1 MAIHINIIG
10 AGNMAYQLTQA
21 FHNHPE
27 VQLQQLYNRSKLS
40 PEFDAFE
47 IEKTHHLSTLRPAD
61 VCIIAVKD
69 EAIAGI
75 SKKLPFENQL
85 VVHTSGNTSIEA
97 IDSKNR
103 RGVFYPLQTMNKQ
116 TLVDFTKVPF
126 CLEAENTNDFH
137 LLQRLASLLSTK
149 IYTLNSYQ
157 RRVLH
162 LAAVFMNNFSNHLV
176 YISQQIC
183 KENEVPFEI
192 LQPLLAETFVKLQN
206 TSAYDAQTGPARRND
221 FLTITNHLA
230 MLDNN
235 NYKEIYN
242 IITKSIINTYGRKE
256 L

>member
-116 TLVDFTKVPF
+116 TIVDFTKVPF
-126 CLEAENTNDFH
+126 CLEAENTNDFC

-192 LQPLLAETFVKLQN
+192 LQPLLAETFIKLQN

>member
-10 AGNMAYQLTQA
+10 AGNMAYQLTRA
-21 FHNHPE
+21 FYNHPE
-27 VQLQQLYNRSKLS
+27 VRLQQLYNRSELS
-40 PEFDAFE
+40 PEFNAFE
-47 IEKTHHLSTLRPAD
+47 IEKTHNLSLLRPAD
-61 VCIIAVKD
+61 VCIITVKD
-69 EAIAGI
+69 EAITEVSEKI
-75 SKKLPFENQL
+75 PLENQL

-116 TLVDFTKVPF
+116 TIVDFEKVPF
-126 CLEAENTNDFH
+126 CLEAENTNDFY

-149 IYTLNSYQ
+149 IYALNSYQ

-192 LQPLLAETFVKLQN
+192 LQPLLAETLAKLQN
-206 TSAYDAQTGPARRND
+206 TSAYDTQTGPARRND
-221 FLTITNHLA
+221 SLTISNHLA
-230 MLDNN
+230 MLSD
-235 NYKEIYN
+235 NYKEIYD

>member
-1 MAIHINIIG
+1 
-10 AGNMAYQLTQA
+10 MAYQLTRA
-21 FHNHPE
+21 FYNHPE
-27 VQLQQLYNRSKLS
+27 VRLQQLYNRSELS
-40 PEFDAFE
+40 PEFNAFE
-47 IEKTHHLSTLRPAD
+47 IEKTHNLSLLRPAD
-61 VCIIAVKD
+61 VCIITVKD
-69 EAIAGI
+69 EAITEVSEKI
-75 SKKLPFENQL
+75 PLENQL

-116 TLVDFTKVPF
+116 TIVDFEKVPF
-126 CLEAENTNDFH
+126 CLEAENTNDFY

-149 IYTLNSYQ
+149 TYALNSYQ

-176 YISQQIC
+176 YISEQIC

-192 LQPLLAETFVKLQN
+192 LQPLLNETFAKLQN
-206 TSAYDAQTGPARRND
+206 TSAFDAQTGPARRND
-221 FLTITNHLA
+221 SLTISNHLA
-230 MLDNN
+230 MLSD
-235 NYKEIYN
+235 NYKEIYD

>member
-27 VQLQQLYNRSKLS
+27 VQLQQLYNRSELS

-116 TLVDFTKVPF
+116 TIVDFEKVPF
-126 CLEAENTNDFH
+126 CLEAENTNDFC
-137 LLQRLASLLSTK
+137 LLQRLASLLSSK

-157 RRVLH
+157 RRLLH

-192 LQPLLAETFVKLQN
+192 LQPLLAETFIKLQN

-235 NYKEIYN
+235 NYKEIYD

>member
-116 TLVDFTKVPF
+116 TIVDFTKVPF
-126 CLEAENTNDFH
+126 CLEAENTNDFC

-242 IITKSIINTYGRKE
+242 IITKSIINTYGKKE

>member
-47 IEKTHHLSTLRPAD
+47 IEKTHHFSTLRPAD

-116 TLVDFTKVPF
+116 TIVDFTKVPF
-126 CLEAENTNDFH
+126 CLEAENTNDFC

>member
-61 VCIIAVKD
+61 MCIIAVKD

-116 TLVDFTKVPF
+116 TIVDFTKVPF
-126 CLEAENTNDFH
+126 CLEAENTNDFC

>member
-1 MAIHINIIG
+1 
-10 AGNMAYQLTQA
+10 MAYQLTRA
-21 FHNHPE
+21 FYNHPE
-27 VQLQQLYNRSKLS
+27 VRLQQLYNRSELS
-40 PEFDAFE
+40 PEFNAFE
-47 IEKTHHLSTLRPAD
+47 IEKTHNLSLLRPAD
-61 VCIIAVKD
+61 VCIITVKD
-69 EAIAGI
+69 EAITEVSEKI
-75 SKKLPFENQL
+75 PLENQL

-116 TLVDFTKVPF
+116 TIVDFEKVPF
-126 CLEAENTNDFH
+126 CLEAENTNDFY

-149 IYTLNSYQ
+149 IYALNSYQ

-192 LQPLLAETFVKLQN
+192 LQPLLAETLAKLQN

-221 FLTITNHLA
+221 SLTISNHLA
-230 MLDNN
+230 MLSD
-235 NYKEIYN
+235 NYKEIYD

>member
-27 VQLQQLYNRSKLS
+27 VQLQQLYNRSELS

-116 TLVDFTKVPF
+116 TIVDFTKVPF
-126 CLEAENTNDFH
+126 CLEAENTNDFC

-192 LQPLLAETFVKLQN
+192 LQPLLAETFIKLQN

>member
-27 VQLQQLYNRSKLS
+27 VQLQQLYNRSELS
-40 PEFDAFE
+40 PEFETFE
-47 IEKTHHLSTLRPAD
+47 VEKTHHLSTLRPAD

-116 TLVDFTKVPF
+116 TIVDFTKVPF
-126 CLEAENTNDFH
+126 CLEAENTNDFC

>member
-27 VQLQQLYNRSKLS
+27 VQLQQLYNRSELS
-40 PEFDAFE
+40 PEFNVFE
-47 IEKTHHLSTLRPAD
+47 IEKIHHLSTLRPAD
-61 VCIIAVKD
+61 ACIIAVKD
-69 EAIAGI
+69 EAIAEI

-116 TLVDFTKVPF
+116 TIVDFTKVPF
-126 CLEAENTNDFH
+126 CLEAENTNDFC

-149 IYTLNSYQ
+149 IFTLNSYQ

>member
-10 AGNMAYQLTQA
+10 AGNMAYQLTRA
-21 FHNHPE
+21 FYNHPE
-27 VQLQQLYNRSKLS
+27 VRLQQLYNRSELS
-40 PEFDAFE
+40 PEFNAFE
-47 IEKTHHLSTLRPAD
+47 IEKTHNLSLLRPAD
-61 VCIIAVKD
+61 VCIITVKD
-69 EAIAGI
+69 EAITEVSEKI
-75 SKKLPFENQL
+75 PLENQL

-116 TLVDFTKVPF
+116 TIVDFTKVPF
-126 CLEAENTNDFH
+126 CLEAENTNDFY

-149 IYTLNSYQ
+149 IYALNSYQ

-176 YISQQIC
+176 YISEQIC

-192 LQPLLAETFVKLQN
+192 LQPLLAETLAKLQN

-221 FLTITNHLA
+221 SLTISNHLA
-230 MLDNN
+230 MLSD
-235 NYKEIYN
+235 NYKEIYD

>member
-10 AGNMAYQLTQA
+10 AGNMAYQLTRA
-21 FHNHPE
+21 FYNHPE
-27 VQLQQLYNRSKLS
+27 VRLQQLYNRSELS
-40 PEFDAFE
+40 PEFNAFE
-47 IEKTHHLSTLRPAD
+47 IEKTHNLSLLRPAD
-61 VCIIAVKD
+61 VCIITVKD
-69 EAIAGI
+69 EAITEVSEKI
-75 SKKLPFENQL
+75 PLENQL

-116 TLVDFTKVPF
+116 TIVDFEKVPF
-126 CLEAENTNDFH
+126 CLEAENTNDFY

-149 IYTLNSYQ
+149 TYALNSYQ

-176 YISQQIC
+176 YISEQIC

-192 LQPLLAETFVKLQN
+192 LQPLLNETFAKLQN
-206 TSAYDAQTGPARRND
+206 TSAFDAQTGPARRND
-221 FLTITNHLA
+221 SLTISNHLA
-230 MLDNN
+230 MLSD
-235 NYKEIYN
+235 NYKEIYD

>member
-10 AGNMAYQLTQA
+10 AGNTAYQLTQA

-27 VQLQQLYNRSKLS
+27 VQLQQLYNRSELS

-116 TLVDFTKVPF
+116 TIVDFTKVPF
-126 CLEAENTNDFH
+126 CLEAENTNDFC

-192 LQPLLAETFVKLQN
+192 LQPLLAETFIKLQN

-235 NYKEIYN
+235 NYKEIYD

>member
-116 TLVDFTKVPF
+116 TIVDFTKVPF
-126 CLEAENTNDFH
+126 CLEAENTNDFC

-192 LQPLLAETFVKLQN
+192 LQPLLAETFIKLQN

-235 NYKEIYN
+235 NYKEIYD

>member
-10 AGNMAYQLTQA
+10 AGNMAYQLTRA
-21 FHNHPE
+21 FYNHPE
-27 VQLQQLYNRSKLS
+27 VRLQQLYNRSELS
-40 PEFDAFE
+40 PEFNAFE
-47 IEKTHHLSTLRPAD
+47 IEKTHNLSLLRPAD
-61 VCIIAVKD
+61 VCIITVKD
-69 EAIAGI
+69 EAITEVSEKI
-75 SKKLPFENQL
+75 PLENQL

-116 TLVDFTKVPF
+116 TIVDFEKVPF
-126 CLEAENTNDFH
+126 CLEAENTNDFY

-149 IYTLNSYQ
+149 IYALNSYQ

-192 LQPLLAETFVKLQN
+192 LQPLLNETFAKLQN

-221 FLTITNHLA
+221 SLTISNHLA
-230 MLDNN
+230 MLSD
-235 NYKEIYN
+235 NYKEIYD

>member
-47 IEKTHHLSTLRPAD
+47 IEKTHHFSTLRPAD

-116 TLVDFTKVPF
+116 TIVDFTKVPF
-126 CLEAENTNDFH
+126 CLEAENTNDFC

-192 LQPLLAETFVKLQN
+192 LQPLLAETFIKLQN

>member
-10 AGNMAYQLTQA
+10 AGNMAYQLTRA
-21 FHNHPE
+21 FYNHPE
-27 VQLQQLYNRSKLS
+27 VRLQQLYNRSELS
-40 PEFDAFE
+40 PEFNAFE
-47 IEKTHHLSTLRPAD
+47 IEKTHNLSLLRPAD
-61 VCIIAVKD
+61 VCIITVKD
-69 EAIAGI
+69 EAITEVSEKI
-75 SKKLPFENQL
+75 PLENQL

-116 TLVDFTKVPF
+116 TIVDFEKVPF
-126 CLEAENTNDFH
+126 CLEAENTNDFY

-192 LQPLLAETFVKLQN
+192 LQPLLAETLAKLQN

-221 FLTITNHLA
+221 SLTISNHLA
-230 MLDNN
+230 MLSD
-235 NYKEIYN
+235 NYKEIYD

>member
-10 AGNMAYQLTQA
+10 AGNMAYQLTRA
-21 FHNHPE
+21 FYNHPE
-27 VQLQQLYNRSKLS
+27 VRLQQLYNRSELS
-40 PEFDAFE
+40 PEFNAFE
-47 IEKTHHLSTLRPAD
+47 IEKTHNLSLLRPAD
-61 VCIIAVKD
+61 VCIITVKD
-69 EAIAGI
+69 EAITEVSEKI
-75 SKKLPFENQL
+75 PLENQL

-116 TLVDFTKVPF
+116 TIVDFTKVPF
-126 CLEAENTNDFH
+126 CLEAENTNDFY

-149 IYTLNSYQ
+149 TYALNSYQ

-192 LQPLLAETFVKLQN
+192 LQPLLAETLAKLQN

-221 FLTITNHLA
+221 SLTISNHLA
-230 MLDNN
+230 MLND
-235 NYKEIYN
+235 NYKEIYD

>member
-27 VQLQQLYNRSKLS
+27 VQLQQLYNRSELS
-40 PEFDAFE
+40 PEFNVFE

-69 EAIAGI
+69 EAIAEI
-75 SKKLPFENQL
+75 SQKLPFENQL
-85 VVHTSGNTSIEA
+85 VVHTSGNISIEA

-116 TLVDFTKVPF
+116 TIVDFTKVPF
-126 CLEAENTNDFH
+126 CLEAENTNDFC

-192 LQPLLAETFVKLQN
+192 LQPLLAETFIKLQN

-235 NYKEIYN
+235 NYKEIYD

>member
-116 TLVDFTKVPF
+116 TIVDFTKVPF
-126 CLEAENTNDFH
+126 CLEAENTNDFC

-183 KENEVPFEI
+183 KENEVPCKI

>member
-27 VQLQQLYNRSKLS
+27 VQLRQLYNRSELS
-40 PEFDAFE
+40 PEFNVFE
-47 IEKTHHLSTLRPAD
+47 IEKIHHLSTLRPAD
-61 VCIIAVKD
+61 ACIIAVKD
-69 EAIAGI
+69 EAIAEI

-116 TLVDFTKVPF
+116 TIVDFEKVPF
-126 CLEAENTNDFH
+126 CLEAENTNDFC
-137 LLQRLASLLSTK
+137 LLQRLASLLSSK

-157 RRVLH
+157 RRLLH

-192 LQPLLAETFVKLQN
+192 LQPLLAETFIKLQN

-235 NYKEIYN
+235 NYKEIYD

>member
-21 FHNHPE
+21 FHDHPE
-27 VQLQQLYNRSKLS
+27 VQLQQLYNRSELS

-116 TLVDFTKVPF
+116 TIVDFTKVPF
-126 CLEAENTNDFH
+126 CLEAENTNDFC

>member
-116 TLVDFTKVPF
+116 TIVDFEKVPF
-126 CLEAENTNDFH
+126 CLEAENTNDFY

-235 NYKEIYN
+235 NYKEIYD

>member
-10 AGNMAYQLTQA
+10 AGNMAYQLTRA
-21 FHNHPE
+21 FYNHPE
-27 VQLQQLYNRSKLS
+27 VRLQQLYNRSELS
-40 PEFDAFE
+40 PEFNAFE
-47 IEKTHHLSTLRPAD
+47 IEKTHNLSLLRPAD
-61 VCIIAVKD
+61 VCIITVKD
-69 EAIAGI
+69 EAITEVSEKI
-75 SKKLPFENQL
+75 PLENQL

-116 TLVDFTKVPF
+116 TIVDFEKVPF
-126 CLEAENTNDFH
+126 CLEAENTNDFY

-149 IYTLNSYQ
+149 TYALNSYQ

-176 YISQQIC
+176 YISEQIC

-192 LQPLLAETFVKLQN
+192 LQPLLAETLAKLQN

-221 FLTITNHLA
+221 SLTISNHLA
-230 MLDNN
+230 MLSD
-235 NYKEIYN
+235 NYKEIYD

>member
-10 AGNMAYQLTQA
+10 AGNMAYQLTRA
-21 FHNHPE
+21 FYNHPE
-27 VQLQQLYNRSKLS
+27 VRLQQLYNRSELS
-40 PEFDAFE
+40 PEFNAFE
-47 IEKTHHLSTLRPAD
+47 IEKTHNLSLLRPAD
-61 VCIIAVKD
+61 VCIITVKD
-69 EAIAGI
+69 EAITEVSEKI
-75 SKKLPFENQL
+75 PLENQL

-116 TLVDFTKVPF
+116 TIVDFTKVPF
-126 CLEAENTNDFH
+126 CLEAENTNDFY

-149 IYTLNSYQ
+149 TYALNSYQ

-176 YISQQIC
+176 YISEQIC

-192 LQPLLAETFVKLQN
+192 LQPLLAETLAKLQN

-221 FLTITNHLA
+221 SLTISNHLA
-230 MLDNN
+230 MLND
-235 NYKEIYN
+235 NYKRYYHKIN
-242 IITKSIINTYGRKE
+242 NKHLWKKRIIKKN
-256 L
+256 

>member
-10 AGNMAYQLTQA
+10 AGNMAYQLTRA
-21 FHNHPE
+21 FYNHPE
-27 VQLQQLYNRSKLS
+27 VRLQQLYNRSELS
-40 PEFDAFE
+40 PEFNAFE
-47 IEKTHHLSTLRPAD
+47 IEKTHNLSLLHPAD
-61 VCIIAVKD
+61 VCIITVKD
-69 EAIAGI
+69 EAITEVSEKI
-75 SKKLPFENQL
+75 PLENQL

-116 TLVDFTKVPF
+116 TIVDFTKVPF
-126 CLEAENTNDFH
+126 CLEAENTNDFY

-149 IYTLNSYQ
+149 TYALNSYQ

-176 YISQQIC
+176 YISEQIC

-192 LQPLLAETFVKLQN
+192 LQPLLAETLAKLQN

-221 FLTITNHLA
+221 SLTISNHLA
-230 MLDNN
+230 MLSD
-235 NYKEIYN
+235 NYKEIYD

>member
-1 MAIHINIIG
+1 M
-10 AGNMAYQLTQA
+10 
-21 FHNHPE
+21 
-27 VQLQQLYNRSKLS
+27 
-40 PEFDAFE
+40 
-47 IEKTHHLSTLRPAD
+47 
-61 VCIIAVKD
+61 
-69 EAIAGI
+69 
-75 SKKLPFENQL
+75 

-116 TLVDFTKVPF
+116 TIVDFTKVPF
-126 CLEAENTNDFH
+126 CLEAENTNDFC

>member
-10 AGNMAYQLTQA
+10 AGNMAYQLTRA
-21 FHNHPE
+21 FYNHPE
-27 VQLQQLYNRSKLS
+27 VRLQQLYNRSELS
-40 PEFDAFE
+40 PEFNAFE
-47 IEKTHHLSTLRPAD
+47 IEKTHNLSLLRPAD
-61 VCIIAVKD
+61 VCIITVKD
-69 EAIAGI
+69 EAITEVSEKI
-75 SKKLPFENQL
+75 PLENQL

-116 TLVDFTKVPF
+116 TIVDFEKVPF
-126 CLEAENTNDFH
+126 CLEAENTNDFY

-149 IYTLNSYQ
+149 IYALNSYQ

-176 YISQQIC
+176 YISEQIC

-192 LQPLLAETFVKLQN
+192 LQPLLTETFAKLQN

-221 FLTITNHLA
+221 SLTISNHLA
-230 MLDNN
+230 MLSD
-235 NYKEIYN
+235 NYKEIYE
-242 IITKSIINTYGRKE
+242 IITNSIINTYGRKE

>member
-10 AGNMAYQLTQA
+10 AGNMAYQLTRA
-21 FHNHPE
+21 FYNHPE
-27 VQLQQLYNRSKLS
+27 VRLQQLYNRSELS
-40 PEFDAFE
+40 PEFNAFE
-47 IEKTHHLSTLRPAD
+47 IEKTHNLSLLRPAD
-61 VCIIAVKD
+61 VCIITVKD
-69 EAIAGI
+69 EAITEVSEKI
-75 SKKLPFENQL
+75 PLENQL

-116 TLVDFTKVPF
+116 TIVDFTKVPF
-126 CLEAENTNDFH
+126 CLEAENTNDFY

-149 IYTLNSYQ
+149 TYALNSYQ

-176 YISQQIC
+176 YISEQIC

-192 LQPLLAETFVKLQN
+192 LQPLLAETLAKLQN

-221 FLTITNHLA
+221 SLTISNHLA
-230 MLDNN
+230 MLSD
-235 NYKEIYN
+235 NYKEIYD

>member
-27 VQLQQLYNRSKLS
+27 VQLQQLYNRSELS

-116 TLVDFTKVPF
+116 TIVDFTKVPF
-126 CLEAENTNDFH
+126 CLEAENTNDFC

-162 LAAVFMNNFSNHLV
+162 LAAVFMNNFSNHLI

-192 LQPLLAETFVKLQN
+192 LQPLLAETFIKLQN

-235 NYKEIYN
+235 NYKEIYD

>member
-27 VQLQQLYNRSKLS
+27 VQLQQLYNRSELS

-75 SKKLPFENQL
+75 SKKFPFENQL

-116 TLVDFTKVPF
+116 TIVDFTKVPF
-126 CLEAENTNDFH
+126 CLEAENTNDFC

-192 LQPLLAETFVKLQN
+192 LQPLLAETFIKLQN

-235 NYKEIYN
+235 NYKEIYD

>member
-27 VQLQQLYNRSKLS
+27 VQLQQLYNRSELS
-40 PEFDAFE
+40 PDFE
-47 IEKTHHLSTLRPAD
+47 TFEVEKIHNLNLLRPAD

-69 EAIAGI
+69 EAIAEVSEKI
-75 SKKLPFENQL
+75 PFENQL

-116 TLVDFTKVPF
+116 TIVDFEKVPF
-126 CLEAENTNDFH
+126 CLEAENTNDFY

-149 IYTLNSYQ
+149 TYALNSYQ

-176 YISQQIC
+176 YISEQIC

-192 LQPLLAETFVKLQN
+192 LQPLLAETFIKLQN

-235 NYKEIYN
+235 NYKEIYD

>member
-47 IEKTHHLSTLRPAD
+47 IEKTHHLSTFRPAD

-116 TLVDFTKVPF
+116 TIVDFTKVPF
-126 CLEAENTNDFH
+126 CLEAENTNDFC